1 MNLEEL
7 RDKIKNDME
16 NNIYTH
22 EFRSIMESQ
31 LLDIE
36 DELEK
41 AEENDMYCD
50 RLIRETEELLQ
61 NINTMSGSAEKIV
74 YSLRNDIKSS
84 LADLIPPIELD
95 SDGVELIQMEINN
108 KINFINALYQDVI
121 TEYIDWNTNIKVI
134 YKNGGYYYEKII

>member
-74 YSLRNDIKSS
+74 YSLINDIKSS